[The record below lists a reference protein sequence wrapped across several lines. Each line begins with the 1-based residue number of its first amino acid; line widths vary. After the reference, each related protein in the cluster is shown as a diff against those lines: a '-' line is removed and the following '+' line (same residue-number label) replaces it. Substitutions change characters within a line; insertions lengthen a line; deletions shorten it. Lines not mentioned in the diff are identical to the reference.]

1 MAVQTTGDIS
11 PMTAAYATKT
21 YLEHAAPVEVLAKF
35 ADVKPIPAGN
45 SKTIKFR
52 RPVPFAA
59 ATTPLTEGVTPAGGS
74 LDYEDVT
81 KELQQFGSYVE
92 ITDVVADTT
101 DCPVLK
107 DLSMLCGE
115 QGALTKEKLI
125 WGVLKGGTN
134 KFYGGD
140 ATSRATVG
148 AGDVMSL
155 ATQRAVTKALKAQK
169 AQKVTSMLSGS
180 PNFNTS
186 PIDAAF
192 IAFCHTDL
200 EGSIRDMT
208 GFVPVEKYGTAKAM
222 PYEIGSCEG
231 VRYIA
236 SPELEPFTGAGAGGN
251 DVYSVVI
258 VGKNAYGDVAMRG
271 AKAANIM
278 VLNPNTPRGGDPLGQ
293 RGSVGWKTYA
303 APLIL
308 NQAWIAVVEVAA
320 A

>member
-1 MAVQTTGDIS
+1 MAVQTSGDIS
-11 PMTAAYATKT
+11 PMTAAFAVKT
-21 YLEHAAPVEVLAKF
+21 MLEHAAPVEVLAKF
-35 ADVKPIPAGN
+35 ADVKVMPEGS

-59 ATTPLTEGVTPAGGS
+59 ATTPLTEGVTPTGGS

-107 DLSMLCGE
+107 DLSMLNGE
-115 QGALTKEKLI
+115 QAALTKEKVL

-140 ATSRATVG
+140 ATSRITVG

-155 ATQRAVTKALKAQK
+155 TKQRLVTKALKAQK
-169 AQKVTSMLSGS
+169 AQKVTSILSGS
-180 PNFNTS
+180 PNYGTS
-186 PIDAAF
+186 PIDAAY

-200 EGSIRDMT
+200 ESQIRDMV

-222 PYEIGSCEG
+222 PFEIGSCEG
-231 VRYIA
+231 VRYIG
-236 SPELEPFTGAGAGGN
+236 SPELEPIAGAGAGGV
-251 DVYSVVI
+251 DVYSIVI
-258 VGKNAYGDVAMRG
+258 IGKNAYGDVAMRG
-271 AKAANIM
+271 AKSANIM
-278 VLNPNTPRGGDPLGQ
+278 VLNPNSPRGGDPLGQ
-293 RGSVGWKTYA
+293 RGTVGWKAYA

-308 NQAWIAVVEVAA
+308 NQAWLAVVEVAGV
-320 A
+320 